1 MKDAI
6 PGEPVEFTVRATG
19 TDPLKYQWQWK
30 PAAEEEGGSEEWQP
44 CDAEKPNSA
53 SLAIASVQKSNEGNY
68 CCVVSNCAGSAT
80 SDPAKL
86 SIGKHTY
93 ICVKCHTFIE
103 FQ

>member
-6 PGEPVEFTVRATG
+6 PGELVKFTVHATG

-30 PAAEEEGGSEEWQP
+30 PAAEEEDGSEEWWP
-44 CDAEKPNSA
+44 CDVEKSDSA

-68 CCVVSNCAGSAT
+68 RCVIGNFIGSVT

-86 SIGKHTY
+86 SIGKCSDISLCQVSYFH
-93 ICVKCHTFIE
+93 
-103 FQ
+103 